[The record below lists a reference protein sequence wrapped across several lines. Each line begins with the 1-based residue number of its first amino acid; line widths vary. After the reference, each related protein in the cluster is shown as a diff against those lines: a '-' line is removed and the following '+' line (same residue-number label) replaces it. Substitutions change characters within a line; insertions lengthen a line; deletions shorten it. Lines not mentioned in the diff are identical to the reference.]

1 MSSQAD
7 VVQSPAQSAG
17 ASLAAARRAQIIEA
31 ATAVFAEKGYQRAT
45 VKEIAA
51 RAGLAPGTIYLYF
64 ASKRDVL
71 LALADHLIAQ
81 AIDKIAAQAAQ
92 LSAEGYIRVI
102 MQDRVRFVRENAALI
117 RAVAAELWTD
127 EELLRRFWQQLVP
140 RFFLIAAGHMRVQ
153 IAAGKLRPAKVE
165 VVLPAVIGGVLLLG
179 LLKEALPGNLLDD
192 VSEDALIDE
201 LTTLYLHG
209 LSPAASPQAN
219 QAESEV

>member
-117 RAVAAELWTD
+117 RAVVAELWTD

-209 LSPAASPQAN
+209 LSPAASPRAN

>member
-140 RFFLIAAGHMRVQ
+140 RFFFIAAGHMRVQ

-209 LSPAASPQAN
+209 LSPAASPRAN